1 MFTYE
6 GRFLVPQLGVYLK
19 GQLSIL
25 ETVSGE

>member
-6 GRFLVPQLGVYLK
+6 GRFLELQLGVYLK